1 MSSHARQK
9 YSKATNLNSETI
21 DKLSEILIKLENE
34 IDKQGIDPNISD
46 VEAFLKHGY
55 SVRSLIQS
63 YNYYATVSD
72 YSGLSDTTSKIA
84 RLIKICDKFHDLHK
98 DANPL
103 IAELISSSN
112 IKVIYRCLN
121 ATRSLVTNPALRLMK
136 EIVCYRNGSFV
147 DPFLEQFDLTLKI
160 LPQLISPSKTELN
173 NPTKSQSKNS
183 IRYNFINFWISL
195 NSNASPLTRKDL
207 LINNKKI
214 INNWFKNIA
223 SHDSLPTI
231 SSVIQFFDKYVL
243 EEVTYKKMTK
253 CKIFGDLLLKKF
265 VELYT
270 VTDIREELQKF
281 LLKVST
287 DYSKGLVFNV
297 DNLWMNSNRSDIDV
311 EAENSNSGVLIS
323 VGDRSFKINN
333 KLIYILLTTLKPW
346 SDDLQLD
353 LVSSIMKE
361 VPELLSCYN
370 YYAHHSTGPHDP
382 KLSSYWIGQ
391 SLLLTRITQ
400 LPIPETFTR
409 LVRTEILKSQNDSI
423 HGFKLLSASKLIDC
437 IIPTQLTRVS
447 LVKSLTSD
455 SQLIRHINTELM
467 IGSLKKLSSLLN
479 LLSFNDNNLFTD
491 LRSELVE
498 IAISQKFPDSSVI
511 LGALNDSY
519 KDNNNKL
526 LSANLLIVCKLYLT
540 ILNYNITVPFNS
552 GSFDSIDENFKG
564 IDLVILDNSLQLQAG
579 STNELSSNK
588 SWISK
593 TSTGRSLIVSII
605 EIPFKLTKKN
615 FELYEILFVKVIEVL
630 SSIIDND
637 IVFSDYK
644 KDENNVLTSL
654 VYAILYSIDILSSL
668 YEGKENL
675 KSIQNSIFSIL
686 DEAFTRCIRSP
697 YKYLDI
703 CQEIKKVSNNL
714 LSPLIVAI
722 FEQSVFA
729 KEEVS
734 GVKLWLQILSRY
746 FIILGESDKSIDQLI
761 KKYYNNDK
769 ELNGS
774 IILKSGADYEQNI
787 HKSYKLM
794 YSNDVD
800 MEERSYLEMVTSSP
814 ISKLKKY
821 IDSRIP
827 TADIDIV
834 GLLVRLRYIVED
846 EPTSLDSMQ
855 ELINLCMSKFG
866 NYLIQK
872 LDDLEE
878 NEISLRNLNL
888 LRSKY
893 WISNLIDKSTI
904 SSLSSSSS
912 SMTNSTAKKL
922 YITGLFNEVFLSIED
937 TISSHVDYIDKA
949 QPFANYVKSILENL
963 KTLDYVSDNVQLLLG
978 NCLWKIDDSTLLDC
992 LTLKNCPILINKAI
1006 KLCLKNSISIS
1017 YDEFKLFLGVISSD
1031 NYDDISSLVINN
1043 NVQFKV
1049 SSELCMDL
1057 AQVIF
1062 KDLEN
1067 EFYSLSVLSQMI
1079 HKIKNKDDGDSTFVK
1094 LIEFLNEISI
1104 KNSDFLLNNDIGFKF
1119 LNEIVNLQ
1127 ISSNDNN
1134 NKNDDDSN
1142 KQTSRLVELVYE
1154 KSVENVYNLIENI
1167 INDSD
1172 SNSEETEIWL
1182 NLSLSSISI
1191 ISKIIGKNNFEL
1203 INKLLSIDKFNNN
1216 SSLVF
1221 SSEFVQFISNE
1232 FTLTPIE
1239 KKEELDQ
1246 ILKPWLNRGIL
1257 YITKVFAETYEKELP
1272 VEFIQFLKSLK
1283 DILFNIPIWKNV
1295 SRGLLNSQLDVILR
1309 HATWVE
1315 NEDVLAYAN
1324 WIILSDGSTNNNAK
1338 LIDYNKLMN
1347 IFINN
1352 ASNVLN
1358 KLPTL
1363 ENSKTRFNSSLLI
1376 YNLFKFDS
1384 KKLSNIEFQ
1393 FKILKFYLGTLR
1405 IEDLILKEILKI
1417 IESFIASSWVKY
1429 VDEWN
1434 FQEVNSDGSDFT
1446 KLVENSTT
1454 NKNLLAVNISKS
1466 FINNSIKNFMISS
1479 SDIKCPFENNLMK
1492 LKDRKRYWN
1501 DWESKEQSMRV
1512 LLNFEEFKNSYD
1524 KSIYDAEFI
1533 LLLIIENDELFT
1545 YDDSITAISSSA
1557 SNSNSATSSA
1567 VTPAIGESNNII
1579 VNIKSCIESDILQY
1593 CVINLVN
1600 QNETVSLICKRILSV
1615 CLLSIEEEMNLVS
1628 QLKTIEKEEDKKL
1641 IIARLNKHS
1650 IGFKERLIFKLYLG
1664 NLLNTFNKLENHDNV
1679 EMKDKS
1685 KAEINDNVENGGIIP
1700 LTICMLSHFIPI
1712 IKNPEHFLYEKT
1724 YRYLLG
1730 GPSFRLLDIP
1740 LYKSITQNFMTDPH
1754 TNSSSSAPPTTLSSL
1769 SHSSGESY
1777 YKELQWFLNTLYESL
1792 TSSLDLK
1799 ILNRNGIL
1807 EWLLNLTSIPYL
1819 NIRSKLSIMKILFK
1833 LQEIPNGTDLLVRSY
1848 GLLCF
1853 NEINDSKIEWLS
1865 LRSKQEARARNR
1877 NRGRGRGL
1885 NGSQR
1890 IGDDGK
1896 TASKNDGASDGTV
1909 ITRNTVVDNY
1919 LLLVLQ
1925 KVAIRSGIS
1934 SINESHRKRT
1944 RNWCD
1949 GDIERSIKRVVS

>member
-1 MSSHARQK
+1 MSSHAKQK

-21 DKLSEILIKLENE
+21 DKLTEILNKLENE
-34 IDKQGIDPNISD
+34 LDKSGIDPNISD

-63 YNYYATVSD
+63 YNYYATVSE
-72 YSGLSDTTSKIA
+72 YNGLSDTTSKIA
-84 RLIKICDKFHDLHK
+84 RLIKICDKFQDLHK
-98 DANPL
+98 DANAL
-103 IAELISSSN
+103 ITELISSSN

-121 ATRSLVTNPALRLMK
+121 ATRSLITNPALRLMK
-136 EIVCYRNGSFV
+136 EIVSYRNGSFV

-160 LPQLISPSKTELN
+160 LPQLVSPSKAELN
-173 NPTKSQSKNS
+173 DPSKSQSKNS
-183 IRYNFINFWISL
+183 IRFNFINFWISL
-195 NSNASPLTRKDL
+195 NSHASPLTRKDL

-243 EEVTYKKMTK
+243 EEITYKKMTK

-270 VTDIREELQKF
+270 VSDIREELQKF

-287 DYSKGLVFNV
+287 DYSKGLVFSV
-297 DNLWMNSNRSDIDV
+297 DNLWINSNRSDIDV
-311 EAENSNSGVLIS
+311 EVENSNSGVFIT

-353 LVSSIMKE
+353 LVSSIMKD

-400 LPIPETFTR
+400 LPIPDTFTH
-409 LVRTEILKSQNDSI
+409 LIRTEILKSQNDSVNVS
-423 HGFKLLSASKLIDC
+423 KLLSASKLIDF

-467 IGSLKKLSSLLN
+467 IGSLKKLNNLLN

-491 LRSELVE
+491 LKSELVE

-519 KDNNNKL
+519 KDNDNKL

-540 ILNYNITVPFNS
+540 ILNYNITVPFNPN
-552 GSFDSIDENFKG
+552 SFDSIDENFKG

-637 IVFSDYK
+637 VVFSDYK

-668 YEGKENL
+668 YEGKDNL
-675 KSIQNSIFSIL
+675 KTIQKTIFSIL

-703 CQEIKKVSNNL
+703 CQEIKKISNNL

-734 GVKLWLQILSRY
+734 SVKLWLQILSRY

-769 ELNGS
+769 ELNDS

-787 HKSYKLM
+787 SKSLKLM

-814 ISKLKKY
+814 ISKLRKY

-827 TADIDIV
+827 TSDIDIV
-834 GLLVRLRYIVED
+834 GLLVRLKYIVED
-846 EPTSLDSMQ
+846 DSTSLDSMQ
-855 ELINLCMSKFG
+855 ELINLSMSKFG

-904 SSLSSSSS
+904 SSSFSSPSSSAMS
-912 SMTNSTAKKL
+912 NSNSKKL
-922 YITGLFNEVFLSIED
+922 YITGLFNEVFLSIDD

-949 QPFANYVKSILENL
+949 EPFANYIKSILEDLKNL
-963 KTLDYVSDNVQLLLG
+963 DHVSDNVQLLLG
-978 NCLWKIDDSTLLDC
+978 NCLWTIDDSILLDC

-1006 KLCLKNSISIS
+1006 ELCLKNSISIS
-1017 YDEFKLFLGVISSD
+1017 YEEFKLFLDVISSE
-1031 NYDDISSLVINN
+1031 NYNDISSLVNNN
-1043 NVQFKV
+1043 NVQFKID
-1049 SSELCMDL
+1049 SELCMNL

-1062 KDLEN
+1062 KDLKN

-1079 HKIKNKDDGDSTFVK
+1079 HQIKKDDNDLKFIK
-1094 LIEFLNEISI
+1094 LVEFLNEISM
-1104 KNSDFLLNNDIGFKF
+1104 KNSDFLLKNDIGFKF
-1119 LNEIVNLQ
+1119 LNEIVNVQ
-1127 ISSNDNN
+1127 IKSNINNN
-1134 NKNDDDSN
+1134 NKQNS
-1142 KQTSRLVELVYE
+1142 KLIELVYE
-1154 KSVENVYNLIENI
+1154 KSVESVYNLIEKI
-1167 INDSD
+1167 INETD
-1172 SNSEETEIWL
+1172 SNSEEIEIWL
-1182 NLSLSSISI
+1182 NLSLSSISN

-1203 INKLLSIDKFNNN
+1203 INKLLSIDNFNNN

-1221 SSEFVQFISNE
+1221 SSEFVQFVSNE
-1232 FTLTPIE
+1232 IMLTSTE

-1272 VEFIQFLKSLK
+1272 IEFIQFLKSLK
-1283 DILFNIPIWKNV
+1283 DILFNIPVWKNL

-1309 HATWVE
+1309 HSIWVE
-1315 NEDVLAYAN
+1315 NENVLEYAN
-1324 WIILSDGSTNNNAK
+1324 WIILSDGSTNNNTK
-1338 LIDYNKLMN
+1338 LIDFNKLMN

-1352 ASNVLN
+1352 SNNVLN

-1363 ENSKTRFNSSLLI
+1363 ENSKVRFNTSLLI

-1384 KKLSNIEFQ
+1384 KKLSSIEFQ

-1417 IESFIASSWVKY
+1417 IESLIGSSWVKY

-1434 FQEVNSDGSDFT
+1434 FQEINSDGSDFN
-1446 KLVENSTT
+1446 KLIESSTT

-1466 FINNSIKNFMISS
+1466 FINNSIRDFMTSS

-1501 DWESKEQSMRV
+1501 DWELKEQSIRI
-1512 LLNFEEFKNSYD
+1512 LLNFEEFKNSYE
-1524 KSIYDAEFI
+1524 KSVYDAEFI
-1533 LLLIIENDELFT
+1533 LLLIINNDELFT
-1545 YDDSITAISSSA
+1545 YDDSNTAIASSSSS
-1557 SNSNSATSSA
+1557 SNTATSSA
-1567 VTPAIGESNNII
+1567 VIPAIGESNNII

-1600 QNETVSLICKRILSV
+1600 QNETVILICKRILTM
-1615 CLLSIEEEMNLVS
+1615 CLLSIEEEMNLVA
-1628 QLKTIEKEEDKKL
+1628 QLKAIEKEEDKKL

-1664 NLLNTFNKLENHDNV
+1664 NLLNTFNKLENQDDV

-1685 KAEINDNVENGGIIP
+1685 ENTENIENTENNGIIP

-1724 YRYLLG
+1724 YRYILG

-1740 LYKSITQNFMTDPH
+1740 LYKSITQNFMSDPH
-1754 TNSSSSAPPTTLSSL
+1754 TNSSSSGSTTLSSL

-1777 YKELQWFLNTLYESL
+1777 YKELQWFLNTLCESL

-1807 EWLLNLTSIPYL
+1807 EWLLNLTGIPYL
-1819 NIRSKLSIMKILFK
+1819 NIRGKISIMKILFK

-1865 LRSKQEARARNR
+1865 LRSKQEAQARNR
-1877 NRGRGRGL
+1877 NRGRGRGRSGTGT
-1885 NGSQR
+1885 GSQR
-1890 IGDDGK
+1890 FAGNG
-1896 TASKNDGASDGTV
+1896 TASGTSDSTV

-1934 SINESHRKRT
+1934 SINESHKKRT
-1944 RNWCD
+1944 RDWCD
-1949 GDIERSIKRVVS
+1949 GDLDRSIKRVVS